1 MNSEAG
7 GKLKLGTWAGIEK
20 LIEILIEISIF
31 FKLFSARFSRLGIFK
46 DSLRILENPSNAG
59 IVFPLQNRLEVVRK

>member
-31 FKLFSARFSRLGIFK
+31 SSYSVPVSL
-46 DSLRILENPSNAG
+46 DWESLRIL
-59 IVFPLQNRLEVVRK
+59 